1 MLPGSQ
7 RGTLVRRSGTPR
19 ITAPLSPGA
28 DTLGN
33 ATRRG
38 NVPPR
43 KKKQEAQGLEAS
55 LWEAADRLRS
65 NMDAA
70 EYKHVVLGLIFLKY
84 VSDVFAQRQAQL
96 AAAVEDPESDYFMPT
111 EAARQAIL
119 ESRDEYTS
127 EGVFWVPEGHR
138 WDDLRKAA
146 KQPDIGARIDAAMD
160 AIEKDNE
167 TLKGVLPKN
176 YARREL
182 TPETLGGLIDTF
194 SREDLTAAE
203 HDNLDV
209 LGRVFEYMVSQFAS
223 AEGKLGGEFYTP
235 RSVVKL
241 MVDMLEPFNGR
252 VYDPACGSG
261 GMFVQAD
268 RFLKAHGGVRNDISV
283 FGQEQNPTTWRLAKM
298 NLALRGID
306 ANLGPQWG
314 DSFGNDLHPDLR
326 ADFIIANPPF
336 NISQWGGENL
346 RDDPR
351 WKYGAPPV
359 GNANYAWIQHMLHH
373 LSPTGTMA
381 TVLANGS
388 LSSKTSGEGEIRKK
402 LVEADLVECIV
413 AMPDKLFYTT
423 GIPVCLWFLTKDK
436 SAASVKSERRQR
448 DRKGEILFIDAR
460 QMGVMVTR
468 TVRELSDDE
477 IARIADTYNAWRGQP
492 GVPTYGDVPGFCAS
506 VRLDEVTKHD
516 FVLAPGR
523 YVGTADAEVDDEAV
537 EKKLKRIIQSLED
550 GFRERD
556 RVQSNV
562 LDTLRRLNATDDE

>member
-1 MLPGSQ
+1 M
-7 RGTLVRRSGTPR
+7 
-19 ITAPLSPGA
+19 
-28 DTLGN
+28 
-33 ATRRG
+33 
-38 NVPPR
+38 PPR
-43 KKKQEAQGLEAS
+43 KKKSEAQGLEAS

-84 VSDVFAQRQAQL
+84 ISDVFAQRQAQL

-146 KQPDIGARIDAAMD
+146 KQTDIGARIDAAMD

-314 DSFGNDLHPDLR
+314 DSFANDLHPDLR
-326 ADFIIANPPF
+326 ADFILANPPF

-436 SAASVKSERRQR
+436 SAASVKNERPQR

-460 QMGVMVTR
+460 HMGTMATR
-468 TVRELSDDE
+468 TVRGFSDEE
-477 IARIADTYNAWRGQP
+477 IARISDTYNAWRGQP
-492 GVPTYGDVPGFCAS
+492 DLQPYEDVPGFCVSES
-506 VRLDEVTKHD
+506 VEVVQTNE
-516 FVLAPGR
+516 FVLTPGR
-523 YVGTADAEVDDEAV
+523 YVGSHDTDEDDEPLSEKVQRLRGAV
-537 EKKLKRIIQSLED
+537 EEGFLVRRDLQAQVTSALKNL
-550 GFRERD
+550 G
-556 RVQSNV
+556 
-562 LDTLRRLNATDDE
+562 TTDV

>member
-1 MLPGSQ
+1 M
-7 RGTLVRRSGTPR
+7 
-19 ITAPLSPGA
+19 
-28 DTLGN
+28 
-33 ATRRG
+33 
-38 NVPPR
+38 PP
-43 KKKQEAQGLEAS
+43 KGKQQASQGLEAS

-84 VSDVFAQRQAQL
+84 VSDVFSRRQAEL
-96 AAAVEDPESDYFMPT
+96 EAAVNDPGSDYYMPSQ
-111 EAARQAIL
+111 AARASIL

-146 KQPDIGARIDAAMD
+146 KQTDIGTRIDAAMD
-160 AIEKDNE
+160 EIEKDNPS
-167 TLKGVLPKN
+167 LKGVLPKN

-182 TPETLGGLIDTF
+182 TPTTLGGLIDTF
-194 SREDLTAAE
+194 SREDLTAQE
-203 HDNLDV
+203 HDGLDI

-268 RFLKAHGGVRNDISV
+268 RFIKAHGGVRNDISV

-326 ADFIIANPPF
+326 ADFVLANPPF

-351 WKYGAPPV
+351 WKHGVPPAS
-359 GNANYAWIQHMLHH
+359 NANFAWIQHMLHH
-373 LSPTGTMA
+373 LAPTGTMA

-388 LSSKTSGEGEIRKK
+388 LSSKQSGEGDIRRN

-413 AMPDKLFYTT
+413 AMPAQLFYTT

-436 SAASVKSERRQR
+436 TNRKVKSERPQR
-448 DRKGEILFIDAR
+448 NRAGEVLFIDAR
-460 QMGVMVTR
+460 QIGHMATR
-468 TVRELSDDE
+468 TVRELTDTD
-477 IARIADTYNAWRGQP
+477 IAVIADTYHAWRGEP
-492 GVPTYGDVPGFCAS
+492 GLKPYQDVPGFCAA
-506 VRLDEVTKHD
+506 VALDTIREHD
-516 FVLAPGR
+516 HVLTPGR
-523 YVGTADAEVDDEAV
+523 YVGSQEVEDDGEPLDQKIERLTAEIREGFETRAALQTAV
-537 EKKLKRIIQSLED
+537 LTALEGLEPAQVAPERSD
-550 GFRERD
+550 G
-556 RVQSNV
+556 
-562 LDTLRRLNATDDE
+562 

>member
-1 MLPGSQ
+1 M
-7 RGTLVRRSGTPR
+7 
-19 ITAPLSPGA
+19 
-28 DTLGN
+28 
-33 ATRRG
+33 
-38 NVPPR
+38 PP
-43 KKKQEAQGLEAS
+43 KKKQESLGLEAS
-55 LWEAADRLRS
+55 LWAAADRLRS

-84 VSDVFAQRQAQL
+84 VSDVFARRQAEL
-96 AAAVEDPESDYFMPT
+96 SAAVQDPESDYYMPT
-111 EAARQAIL
+111 EAARQSIL

-127 EGVFWVPEGHR
+127 EGVFWVPEDHR

-146 KQPDIGARIDAAMD
+146 KQADIGSRIDAAMD
-160 AIEKDNE
+160 EIEKENPG
-167 TLKGVLPKN
+167 LKGVLPKS

-182 TPETLGGLIDTF
+182 TPTTLGGLIDTF
-194 SREDLTAAE
+194 SREDLAAE
-203 HDNLDV
+203 EHEGLDV

-268 RFLKAHGGVRNDISV
+268 RFIKAHGGVRNDISV

-306 ANLGPQWG
+306 ANLGQQWG

-326 ADFIIANPPF
+326 ADFVLANPPF
-336 NISQWGGENL
+336 NISQWGGEDL
-346 RDDPR
+346 REDPR
-351 WKYGAPPV
+351 WKYGTPPM

-373 LSPTGTMA
+373 LAPTGTMA

-388 LSSKTSGEGEIRKK
+388 LSSKTSGEGDIRTK

-413 AMPDKLFYTT
+413 AMPSQLFYTT

-436 SAASVKSERRQR
+436 SDRQIKSERSQR
-448 DRKGEILFIDAR
+448 NRKGEVLFIDAR
-460 QMGVMVTR
+460 QLGHMATR
-468 TVRELSDDE
+468 TVRELTDDD
-477 IARIADTYNAWRGQP
+477 IATIADTYHAWRGEP
-492 GVPTYGDVPGFCAS
+492 DLKFYEDIPGFCAS
-506 VRLDEVTKHD
+506 VTLDRIREHGH
-516 FVLAPGR
+516 VLTPGR
-523 YVGTADAEVDDEAV
+523 YVGSEEPEDDGEPLGMKIARLTAE
-537 EKKLKRIIQSLED
+537 ICD
-550 GFRERD
+550 GFVARAGL
-556 RVQSNV
+556 QANV
-562 LDTLRRLNATDDE
+562 LAALKALQVARDE

>member
-1 MLPGSQ
+1 M
-7 RGTLVRRSGTPR
+7 
-19 ITAPLSPGA
+19 
-28 DTLGN
+28 
-33 ATRRG
+33 
-38 NVPPR
+38 PPR
-43 KKKQEAQGLEAS
+43 GKQKDTAAKGLEAS

-84 VSDVFAQRQAQL
+84 VSDVFARRQAQL
-96 AAAVEDPESDYFMPT
+96 AALVQDPDSDYFMPT

-146 KQPDIGARIDAAMD
+146 KQADIGTRIDAAMD
-160 AIEKDNE
+160 AIEKENP

-182 TPETLGGLIDTF
+182 TPATLGGLIDNF

-203 HDNLDV
+203 NENLDV

-268 RFLKAHGGVRNDISV
+268 KFIKAHGGVRNDISV
-283 FGQEQNPTTWRLAKM
+283 FGQEMNPTTWRLAKM

-306 ANLGPQWG
+306 ANLGAQWG
-314 DSFGNDLHPDLR
+314 DSFGNDQHPDLR

-336 NISQWGGENL
+336 NIKEWGGENL

-351 WKYGAPPV
+351 WQYGTPPA

-388 LSSKTSGEGEIRKK
+388 LSTKTSGEGEIRKN
-402 LVEADLVECIV
+402 LIEADLVECIV

-423 GIPVCLWFLTKDK
+423 GIPVSIWFLTKDK
-436 SAASVKSERRQR
+436 TARGVKSERPQR
-448 DRKGEILFIDAR
+448 DRRGEILFIDAR
-460 QMGVMVTR
+460 QIGSMVTR
-468 TVRELSDDE
+468 TVKELSDEE
-477 IARIADTYNAWRGQP
+477 IAKIADTYNAWRGEP
-492 GVPTYGDVPGFCAS
+492 GLKPYEDVAGFCAS
-506 VRLDEVTKHD
+506 VNLEVVRTHD
-516 FVLAPGR
+516 HVLTPGR
-523 YVGTADAEVDDEAV
+523 YVGNEDVTADAEAIGAKIERLRVAV
-537 EKKLKRIIQSLED
+537 EQGFERREALQGSVLAALNSLD
-550 GFRERD
+550 GRTHE
-556 RVQSNV
+556 
-562 LDTLRRLNATDDE
+562 

>member
-1 MLPGSQ
+1 M
-7 RGTLVRRSGTPR
+7 
-19 ITAPLSPGA
+19 
-28 DTLGN
+28 
-33 ATRRG
+33 
-38 NVPPR
+38 PPR
-43 KKKQEAQGLEAS
+43 KKQESQGLEAS
-55 LWEAADRLRS
+55 LWEAANRLRS

-84 VSDVFAQRQAQL
+84 VSDVFARRQAVLQ
-96 AAAVEDPESDYFMPT
+96 AAVEDPDSEYYMPT
-111 EAARQAIL
+111 EAARKSIL
-119 ESRDEYTS
+119 ESRDEYLS

-146 KQPDIGARIDAAMD
+146 KQADIGSRIDAAMD
-160 AIEKDNE
+160 AIEKENP

-182 TPETLGGLIDTF
+182 TPVTLGGLIDTF
-194 SREDLTAAE
+194 SREDLTAE
-203 HDNLDV
+203 ENENLDV

-252 VYDPACGSG
+252 VYDPAFGSG

-268 RFLKAHGGVRNDISV
+268 RFIKAHGGVRNDISV
-283 FGQEQNPTTWRLAKM
+283 FGQENNPTTWRLGKM

-326 ADFIIANPPF
+326 ADFVLANPPF
-336 NISQWGGENL
+336 NISEWGGERL

-351 WKYGAPPV
+351 WKYGLPPS
-359 GNANYAWIQHMLHH
+359 GNANFAWIQHMLYH

-388 LSSKTSGEGEIRKK
+388 LSSKHSGEGDIREG

-413 AMPDKLFYTT
+413 AMPTQLFYTT

-436 SAASVKSERRQR
+436 TGRKVKSERSQR
-448 DRKGEILFIDAR
+448 NREGEVLFIDAR
-460 QMGVMVTR
+460 RLGHMVTR
-468 TVRELSDDE
+468 TVRELTDE
-477 IARIADTYNAWRGQP
+477 DIARIAGTYHAWRGEP
-492 GVPTYGDVPGFCAS
+492 DLEPFENVPGFCTS
-506 VRLDEVTKHD
+506 VTIDTIREHEH
-516 FVLAPGR
+516 VLTPGR
-523 YVGTADAEVDDEAV
+523 YVGSEAAEADGEPLDAKIARLTQEIRVSFASRAALQKTVVEALTSLDVARSDEAP
-537 EKKLKRIIQSLED
+537 SD
-550 GFRERD
+550 G
-556 RVQSNV
+556 
-562 LDTLRRLNATDDE
+562 